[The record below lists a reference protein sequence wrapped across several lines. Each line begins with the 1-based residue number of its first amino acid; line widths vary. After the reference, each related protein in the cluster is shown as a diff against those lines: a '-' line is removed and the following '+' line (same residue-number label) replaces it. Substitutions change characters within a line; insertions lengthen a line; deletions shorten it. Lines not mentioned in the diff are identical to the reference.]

1 MADLRAT
8 APAKVNLHLEV
19 LGFRG
24 DDFHELAMVM
34 QSIDLLD
41 TLLFSSADDGQLNLA
56 TDAPGLPSGP
66 DNLILRAAEQL
77 RRHVGAPSLG
87 AAIKLRK
94 RIPIGA
100 GLAGGSS
107 DAAAALMGL
116 NRLWRLDL
124 PLRVLLELSAA
135 LSSDAPF
142 CLEGGR
148 QLCFGRGERL
158 EVAPLPATSQ
168 ALLLVKAP
176 SLTVSTPWAY
186 GRYRERCAD
195 RYIGH
200 EPARERRREALR
212 TAEWLIGGTSP
223 ASPPPLQN
231 DLQTMVA
238 EAIPAVATALDLL
251 GSAPGQIGVAMSGSG
266 PSCFALFESLEE
278 AIAAERHQAGALG
291 RAGLQ
296 SWCCR
301 LLNRGITVEP

>member
-1 MADLRAT
+1 MADLRVT

-19 LGFRG
+19 LGLRG
-24 DDFHELAMVM
+24 DDFHELAMVI

-56 TDAPGLPSGP
+56 TDIPDLSSGP
-66 DNLILRAAEQL
+66 DNLVLRAAEQL
-77 RRHVGAPSLG
+77 RHHVGTPSLG
-87 AAIKLRK
+87 ATIELRK
-94 RIPIGA
+94 RIPIRA

-107 DAAAALMGL
+107 NAAAALMGL

-124 PLRVLLELSAA
+124 PLRDLLELSTA
-135 LSSDAPF
+135 LGSDVPF
-142 CLEGGR
+142 CLKGGR

-168 ALLLVKAP
+168 ALLLVKDP

-186 GRYRERCAD
+186 GCYRKRCAD
-195 RYIGH
+195 RYISH

-212 TAEWLIGGTSP
+212 TAEWLISGTP
-223 ASPPPLQN
+223 LASPPPLRN

-251 GSAPGQIGVAMSGSG
+251 NSAPGQIGVAMSGSG

-278 AIAAERHQAGALG
+278 AIAAKRHQAGALG

-301 LLNRGITVEP
+301 LRNHGITVEP